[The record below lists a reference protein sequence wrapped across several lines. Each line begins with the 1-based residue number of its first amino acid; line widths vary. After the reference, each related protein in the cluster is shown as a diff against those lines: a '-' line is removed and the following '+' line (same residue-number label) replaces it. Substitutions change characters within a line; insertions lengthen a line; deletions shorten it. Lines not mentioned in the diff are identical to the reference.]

1 MNPRRR
7 PCRIRHTNPT
17 RVRTPSIL
25 TYDVLLHPF
34 VSLRATP
41 ATFGTSVAARKT
53 VGADKCADVRIT
65 VLVLEDD
72 EENRSFLRMLFE
84 AEGYTV
90 ATAANGAEALRWLN
104 EHPAPS
110 VIVLD
115 LNMPIMN
122 GWEFCAAV
130 QRRKHLAVIPMVVL
144 SAEADASRSL
154 PAPLT
159 YVVKPAP
166 PDVLVQTVA
175 RHIRAC

>member
-1 MNPRRR
+1 M
-7 PCRIRHTNPT
+7 
-17 RVRTPSIL
+17 
-25 TYDVLLHPF
+25 
-34 VSLRATP
+34 
-41 ATFGTSVAARKT
+41 
-53 VGADKCADVRIT
+53 GADQEAEVRDI
-65 VLVLEDD
+65 VLVLEDN

-84 AEGYTV
+84 AEGYEV

-130 QRRKHLAVIPMVVL
+130 QGREHLALIPMVVL

-154 PAPLT
+154 PRPFT
-159 YVVKPAP
+159 CVVKPAP

-175 RHIRAC
+175 KHIRVS